1 MKIKN
6 MKHIQNTLLAA
17 GWLLAATALWSGC
30 SEQEELMG
38 ETEGKV
44 IAEQPGSFTFTLK
57 GTTTPNTR
65 ATEEALSNEKE
76 IKTLYVAFFIKNES
90 EEEGNSKL
98 NKIFFLDD
106 SQTKAAEWGVDDGNF
121 AKMKIGKA
129 ADSDNYTIAEPGYT
143 GDYHVYFIAN
153 PEAAI
158 IAQLKEYQKSTGDA
172 RTTLGKFEKEVM
184 AATKAKDDSRGFT
197 MMSKELIAIGDG
209 AKSYAISLTRLAARF
224 DFVNSAPTLATIT
237 GVTFNNKATKSF
249 VADQTT
255 TPAENL
261 ESGAGTVQNW
271 PTEGAPA
278 SMTVYTYENLNVA
291 DAGGKNTNFT
301 TITVK
306 YTLSGS
312 QKKALK
318 IELKEKDVPLAVL
331 RNHLYRINLNCLTG
345 TYEMTVTDWQGGE
358 TVTISNKELA
368 VKYTAKD
375 EGKIGDYVYNNDGKI
390 AFSDGGLRKMYLD
403 GSLEWES
410 TKPGTVAGKGT
421 CIGVVFSNL
430 TSDKDQAEGWKRGYV
445 MAVKNATVNNES
457 LFYWGATGM
466 DSYTKTLGDFV
477 KDMEGYTHTQT
488 IRNKTDYQTKYPAVA
503 SLNSYSVTLPA
514 GTSGWYIPSSGQW
527 NTIIANMVEYS
538 SLRSLWTSN
547 KNMVAASHE
556 LSFTKNNLDRL
567 NSAISKI
574 GGYSSF
580 EANQNYFSS
589 SQSQSSDQAIDY
601 IYFGAIGTSSSSDYY
616 NNQVVYCGWGVANSF
631 KAYVRPVFA
640 F

>member
-6 MKHIQNTLLAA
+6 MKHIHNTLLAA

-65 ATEEALSNEKE
+65 ATEEALSDEKE

-98 NKIFFLDD
+98 NKIFFLDE
-106 SQTKAAEWGVDDGNF
+106 SQTTAGDWGVDDATF
-121 AKMKIGKA
+121 TKMKIAKT

-158 IAQLKEYQKSTGDA
+158 IAKLKEYQKSTGDT
-172 RTTLGKFEKEVM
+172 RTTLGTFETEVT
-184 AATKAKDDSRGFT
+184 AAGTAKDASRGFT
-197 MMSKELIAIGDG
+197 MTSKELIAIGDG

-237 GVTFNNKATKSF
+237 SVTFNNEATKSF

-261 ESGAGTVQNW
+261 VAGAGSAKTW
-271 PTEGAPA
+271 PTTPDVPT

-291 DAGGKNTNFT
+291 SGTNTNFT

-306 YTLSGS
+306 YKLSGTN
-312 QKKALK
+312 KTLK
-318 IELKEKDVPLAVL
+318 IELKEKDVALAVL

-345 TYEMTVTDWQGGE
+345 TYEMTVTDWKGGE

-368 VKYTAKD
+368 VKYTADDK
-375 EGKIGDYVYNNDGKI
+375 GKIGDYVYNNNGEL
-390 AFSDGGLRKMYLD
+390 AFSDGGLRTMYLD
-403 GSLEWES
+403 GTLEWEA
-410 TKPGTVAGKGT
+410 TRPEAKTGMGT
-421 CIGVVFSNL
+421 CVGIVFSNL
-430 TSDKDQAEGWKRGYV
+430 TSDKDQAKGWKRGYV
-445 MAVKNATVNNES
+445 LATKYAGKVVQWNTTVNAPTEIPTFSTIQQAIND
-457 LFYWGATGM
+457 L
-466 DSYTKTLGDFV
+466 D
-477 KDMEGYTHTQT
+477 GYTYCQQA
-488 IRNKTDYQTKYPAVA
+488 NKTNQEAIRVAMAHSVAIPA
-503 SLNSYSVTLPA
+503 TT
-514 GTSGWYIPSSGQW
+514 TSGWYLPTIGQ
-527 NTIIANMVEYS
+527 
-538 SLRSLWTSN
+538 
-547 KNMVAASHE
+547 
-556 LSFTKNNLDRL
+556 LSVFARNITGADGLTTKTGDL
-567 NSAISKI
+567 
-574 GGYSSF
+574 
-580 EANQNYFSS
+580 NQNGASRYDFNAPDCGKKISELFKQIPADEFDAFDTTEGDVLWLSTS
-589 SQSQSSDQAIDY
+589 SQGPKHSAR
-601 IYFGAIGTSSSSDYY
+601 AVWTTSKSLYHIKFDVERTDKYS
-616 NNQVVYCGWGVANSF
+616 NSR
-631 KAYVRPVFA
+631 VRPVFA

>member
-65 ATEEALSNEKE
+65 ATEEALSDEKE

-98 NKIFFLDD
+98 NKIFFLDE
-106 SQTKAAEWGVDDGNF
+106 SQKTASAWGVDDGNF

-158 IAQLKEYQKSTGDA
+158 IDKLKEYQKSTGDA
-172 RTTLGKFEKEVM
+172 RTTLGTFETEVM
-184 AATKAKDDSRGFT
+184 AKGTAKDASRGFT

-237 GVTFNNKATKSF
+237 SVTFNNEATKSF

-261 ESGAGTVQNW
+261 KSGAGAVQNW
-271 PTEGAPA
+271 PTGGAPA

-306 YTLSGS
+306 YALSGTN
-312 QKKALK
+312 KTLK

-403 GSLEWES
+403 GSLEWET

-421 CIGVVFSNL
+421 CIGVVFSNRV
-430 TSDKDQAEGWKRGYV
+430 SDIDYAAGYRRYV
-445 MAVKNATVNNES
+445 MALKNAGKNQSWRIETTSKNEQQDIVTSYADFAKDLDGLKHYNEIKELDAEFTMHPALRTVANYN
-457 LFYWGATGM
+457 
-466 DSYTKTLGDFV
+466 
-477 KDMEGYTHTQT
+477 
-488 IRNKTDYQTKYPAVA
+488 VA
-503 SLNSYSVTLPA
+503 LPA
-514 GTSGWYIPSSGQW
+514 KTSQWYIPSSGQW
-527 NTIIANMVEYS
+527 CLVYQNLGEMISIKNLETKNEKFSTYTLSSNPTSFAATIDEKIKSVGSAYYDSMGSVWYLLS
-538 SLRSLWTSN
+538 SELSDGN
-547 KNMVAASHE
+547 IAASDINNNNKA
-556 LSFTKNNLDRL
+556 LLNANVTKKYTDDRQR
-567 NSAISKI
+567 I
-574 GGYSSF
+574 
-580 EANQNYFSS
+580 
-589 SQSQSSDQAIDY
+589 
-601 IYFGAIGTSSSSDYY
+601 
-616 NNQVVYCGWGVANSF
+616 
-631 KAYVRPVFA
+631 RPVFA
-640 F
+640 AQ